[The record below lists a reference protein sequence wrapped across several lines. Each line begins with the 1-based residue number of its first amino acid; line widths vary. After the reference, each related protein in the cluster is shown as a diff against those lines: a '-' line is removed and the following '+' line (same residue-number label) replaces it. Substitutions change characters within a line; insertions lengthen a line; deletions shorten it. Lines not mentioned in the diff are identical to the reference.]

1 MLRIPLVDVK
11 ASYHRHAAAIDA
23 AIRSVIESTA
33 FIHGKELDEFEAA
46 FAAFCETS
54 HAVGVGSGTAAI
66 HLALAALG
74 VGPGDEVAVPA
85 QSFIATAEP
94 VSWLGARPRFIEIDP
109 DTAGMDPDA
118 LKADIDGVKAVIPV
132 HLYGHPA
139 DLARITEIAAMAG
152 APVIEDAAQAHG
164 ACILGSDGS
173 TVVAGGYG
181 AIGCFSFFPGKNL
194 GSFGDAGAVT
204 TNDPDLA
211 AKIRMLR
218 NHGRRT
224 RYEHVTVGYA
234 HRMDTLQAAV
244 LSVKLATLAEGNR
257 RRRELAAAY
266 TAKLAGIGDLVL
278 PVERAYARSVYH
290 LYVVRTSRRDALLA
304 HLTAAGIGA
313 GVHYPIPLHLQ
324 PAYAALRHRVGDF
337 PVAEAYAREC
347 LSLPIYP
354 ELTDEQQDRVVD
366 AVRAYFE
373 TAS

>member
-139 DLARITEIAAMAG
+139 DLARITE
-152 APVIEDAAQAHG
+152 DAAQAHG
-164 ACILGSDGS
+164 SCILGSDGS

-204 TNDPDLA
+204 TND
-211 AKIRMLR
+211 
-218 NHGRRT
+218 
-224 RYEHVTVGYA
+224 
-234 HRMDTLQAAV
+234 
-244 LSVKLATLAEGNR
+244 
-257 RRRELAAAY
+257 
-266 TAKLAGIGDLVL
+266 
-278 PVERAYARSVYH
+278 
-290 LYVVRTSRRDALLA
+290 
-304 HLTAAGIGA
+304 
-313 GVHYPIPLHLQ
+313 
-324 PAYAALRHRVGDF
+324 
-337 PVAEAYAREC
+337 
-347 LSLPIYP
+347 
-354 ELTDEQQDRVVD
+354 
-366 AVRAYFE
+366 
-373 TAS
+373 